1 MYLHMHCVFTVCAC
15 VWACPLHVS
24 PVRAH
29 AGVWQHRAVLQ
40 STSRLHRCLQNT
52 PPPPP
57 TSHVALGQFAPLLN
71 CRFPIRW
78 GPRYPRPP
86 AGRSWGSAS
95 AKCSGQRMAPRRNRR
110 GTGYCYDYKS
120 KHWQPPA
127 PGAHHERGVVT
138 TATGTSPDGPAPQ
151 GRDCDACSGPPQCP
165 LSRACCDGCP
175 GNSKEGNSGWE
186 RLGGLLGGG
195 SILLPQKEEACS
207 PETGTCLAGRG
218 GHHQGWRGKSVPLL
232 KSPVCFPSAQ
242 GWAEAGPGSLASRPA
257 QGHLSVGEDLDSSSQ
272 SRLRMWPWVKGR
284 GEAWRPTRRQR

>member
-1 MYLHMHCVFTVCAC
+1 MFVRGFRVCECASTCESTTMYLHTRYVFTVCAR
-15 VWACPLHVS
+15 VWACPLRG

-57 TSHVALGQFAPLLN
+57 TSHVALGQFAPFLN

-86 AGRSWGSAS
+86 ARRSWGSAS

-110 GTGYCYDYKS
+110 GAGYCYDYKS

-138 TATGTSPDGPAPQ
+138 AATGRLQ
-151 GRDCDACSGPPQCP
+151 MVLPP
-165 LSRACCDGCP
+165 RA
-175 GNSKEGNSGWE
+175 
-186 RLGGLLGGG
+186 
-195 SILLPQKEEACS
+195 
-207 PETGTCLAGRG
+207 GT
-218 GHHQGWRGKSVPLL
+218 VT
-232 KSPVCFPSAQ
+232 PVVV
-242 GWAEAGPGSLASRPA
+242 
-257 QGHLSVGEDLDSSSQ
+257 HLSA
-272 SRLRMWPWVKGR
+272 P
-284 GEAWRPTRRQR
+284 